1 MKKRCDAFTILL
13 CCFLAMT
20 LCAHADAPVNLSD
33 ISAGAS
39 YYFKNTTKLR
49 AEVKNSYFIQ
59 QGSATDGEYGY
70 FLALSNEKGDC
81 TILKVDLS
89 DYTIVSETPGVAV
102 DHGNGMAYNPR
113 TKQLIVSHCT
123 DHPNRLSFI
132 DKDTLTITGSVEMP
146 MRVISV
152 TYNES
157 RDQYV
162 VVHNH
167 DRQFSILDSQFNI
180 LSTYDMVEDMFS
192 NQDIDCDDQY
202 IYLLQWQSSNG
213 SNVNYIGVYDWDGNY
228 VNRIKVRSLSEIE
241 SMFHIGDRVI
251 LAFYAGQV
259 IVGEAQL
266 YQAE

>member
-1 MKKRCDAFTILL
+1 MKKRCVAFTILL

-102 DHGNGMAYNPR
+102 DHGNGMAYNPK

-123 DHPNRLSFI
+123 DHPNRLSGGG
-132 DKDTLTITGSVEMP
+132 K
-146 MRVISV
+146 
-152 TYNES
+152 
-157 RDQYV
+157 
-162 VVHNH
+162 
-167 DRQFSILDSQFNI
+167 
-180 LSTYDMVEDMFS
+180 
-192 NQDIDCDDQY
+192 
-202 IYLLQWQSSNG
+202 
-213 SNVNYIGVYDWDGNY
+213 
-228 VNRIKVRSLSEIE
+228 K
-241 SMFHIGDRVI
+241 
-251 LAFYAGQV
+251 
-259 IVGEAQL
+259 
-266 YQAE
+266 